1 MLASDWHRYTSGAST
16 KTGTDSTTGN
26 TTPHA
31 PQARSPPVVDE
42 RTAIDRGQRRDDE
55 AREEAASL
63 VIGQLSPPRP
73 TSPPTVRL
81 ALTPAQ
87 RECRTRERSPVP
99 ADSFLARPSAGS
111 GPAIIRE
118 LEP

>member
-42 RTAIDRGQRRDDE
+42 RTAIHRGHRRADE
-55 AREEAASL
+55 AREEAPSL

-87 RECRTRERSPVP
+87 RESRTRERSPVP
-99 ADSFLARPSAGS
+99 SDSFLAPPSAGTR
-111 GPAIIRE
+111 PTLFRE
-118 LEP
+118 RE